1 MLRSPHR
8 DLLVKM
14 TCVKKTNITIA
25 ERRTSLVM
33 DVYFWDCLQTILGQ
47 EKLSLNNFCMK
58 VDRCRRHSSLTSAIK
73 LVILIYYRN
82 LASFT
87 VGADGILA
95 TAMTDMTDMTHQLHT
110 PDAAPAPVRLLP
122 LVLQKFEIIEA
133 HAE

>member
-1 MLRSPHR
+1 ML
-8 DLLVKM
+8 
-14 TCVKKTNITIA
+14 KKQNITIA
-25 ERRTSLVM
+25 ERRTLLVM

-47 EKLSLNNFCMK
+47 EKLSLNDFWMK

-82 LASFT
+82 QASFT

-95 TAMTDMTDMTHQLHT
+95 TDMTDVTQQLHA
-110 PDAAPAPVRLLP
+110 PDAEPAPVRLLP